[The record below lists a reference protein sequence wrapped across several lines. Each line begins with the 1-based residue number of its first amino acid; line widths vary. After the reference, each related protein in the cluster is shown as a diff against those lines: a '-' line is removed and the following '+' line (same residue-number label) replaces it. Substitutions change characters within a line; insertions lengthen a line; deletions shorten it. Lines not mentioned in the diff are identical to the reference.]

1 MRGSAGWIRQSAND
15 RALQLRKIVN
25 HGTPDRLDIDAV
37 VLMPKPVA
45 DAADVAPRKI
55 RAQEFGLIAET
66 DRGFADH
73 LQLALDCGD
82 GFGIGSESCLV
93 HIACELLD
101 GVDRL
106 GNVP

>member
-1 MRGSAGWIRQSAND
+1 MTALCSGGKSSTTVRQIATTST
-15 RALQLRKIVN
+15 RFI
-25 HGTPDRLDIDAV
+25 
-37 VLMPKPVA
+37 LMPEPVA
-45 DAADVAPRKI
+45 DAADIAPGE
-55 RAQEFGLIAET
+55 AGAEDFGVIAET

-73 LQLALDCGD
+73 LQFALNGSD

-101 GVDRL
+101 FVDRL